1 MDINKILNYI
11 AQDGLLH
18 IVLSSLIAAI
28 LCLFL
33 PIWIAAIV
41 TFIIGLAKELVYDL
55 WLKKGTCEL
64 KDLICDLVGIIIGI
78 L

>member
-1 MDINKILNYI
+1 MDKIITYI
-11 AQDGLLH
+11 GQDGLLH

-28 LCLFL
+28 LSLFL
-33 PIWIAAIV
+33 PIWVAAII
-41 TFIIGLAKELVYDL
+41 TFAIGLAKELVYDL

-64 KDLICDLVGIIIGI
+64 KDLICDVAGIIIGI

>member
-18 IVLSSLIAAI
+18 IILSSLIAAI
-28 LCLFL
+28 LSLFL
-33 PIWIAAIV
+33 PIWVAAII
-41 TFIIGLAKELVYDL
+41 TFAIGLAKELVYDL

-64 KDLICDLVGIIIGI
+64 KDLICDVVGIIIGI

>member
-18 IVLSSLIAAI
+18 IILSSLIAAI
-28 LCLFL
+28 LSLFL

-41 TFIIGLAKELVYDL
+41 TFIIGLAKELIYDL
-55 WLKKGTCEL
+55 LLKKGTCEL
-64 KDLICDLVGIIIGI
+64 KDLICDVVGIIIGI
-78 L
+78 I

>member
-28 LCLFL
+28 LSLFL

-41 TFIIGLAKELVYDL
+41 TFIIGLAKELIYDL
-55 WLKKGTCEL
+55 LLKKGTCEL
-64 KDLICDLVGIIIGI
+64 KDLICDVVGIIIGI
-78 L
+78 I

>member
-11 AQDGLLH
+11 EQDGLLH
-18 IVLSSLIAAI
+18 IILSSLIAAI
-28 LCLFL
+28 LSLFL
-33 PIWIAAIV
+33 PIWIAAII
-41 TFIIGLAKELVYDL
+41 TFAIGLAKELVYDL

-64 KDLICDLVGIIIGI
+64 KDLICDVVGIIIGI

>member
-28 LCLFL
+28 LSLFL
-33 PIWIAAIV
+33 PIWIAAII
-41 TFIIGLAKELVYDL
+41 TFAIGLAKELIYDL
-55 WLKKGTCEL
+55 LLKKGTCEL
-64 KDLICDLVGIIIGI
+64 KDLICDVVGIIIGI
-78 L
+78 I